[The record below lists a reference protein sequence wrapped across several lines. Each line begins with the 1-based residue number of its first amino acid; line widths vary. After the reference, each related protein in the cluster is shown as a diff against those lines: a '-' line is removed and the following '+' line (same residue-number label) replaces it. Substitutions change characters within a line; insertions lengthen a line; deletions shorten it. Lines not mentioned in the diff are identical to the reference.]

1 MLCPQTEVAVDLAAT
16 LEKGSSHPTALD
28 ALAAGT
34 STGIRLMVN
43 IAAMLLVFIALV
55 ALANY
60 LLEGLL
66 GRYTGLN
73 EWIVS
78 VTDGKS
84 TGIDIPVYSRSY
96 SGSFYVADR
105 YSVTGY
111 YACRFFAGTEDDPE

>member
-1 MLCPQTEVAVDLAAT
+1 M
-16 LEKGSSHPTALD
+16 EKGSSHPTALD

-78 VTDGKS
+78 VTDGKAQGL
-84 TGIDIPVYSRSY
+84 TFQFILGVILAPFMWLIGIPSPDIML
-96 SGSFYVADR
+96 G
-105 YSVTGY
+105 
-111 YACRFFAGTEDDPE
+111 RFFAGTENDPE